1 MSKLNGS
8 LIKNYL
14 NKHRG
19 ANHSPFLYMKAS
31 KLISKKQRTD
41 LYGQYIY
48 LKNNKYLDK
57 KVNFEMFLTTT
68 QKLWN

>member
-1 MSKLNGS
+1 
-8 LIKNYL
+8 
-14 NKHRG
+14 
-19 ANHSPFLYMKAS
+19 MKAS
-31 KLISKKQRTD
+31 KLISKEQRKN

-48 LKNNKYLDK
+48 LKYNKYLDK